1 MSFRPNIN
9 VLLVLQIIDKMNWS
23 MKFSRMILFSS
34 ICKPVRGMFFV
45 NLFFLNLISSSFC
58 LYFDFSWFSSICVL
72 CLSASVSYLESLI
85 FLLLNRY
92 GYSKFYAVIVFSIY
106 YVLIVVESF
115 MLYKFQLIINY
126 DFFVILSATN
136 SLEIINFVETYLK
149 LKYVLFYILYGGGV
163 FVLVFV
169 LSKIITSWCYERYAV
184 IISCIGF
191 LIWLLCIWSF
201 ILNHD
206 GLLIPQYSTLT
217 RSTYLYYH
225 YVKKK
230 QEIVKLRETCKNVEV
245 AQTDLRKP
253 TIVVI
258 LGESFSVYHSS
269 LYGYE
274 KITNPLLS
282 KRISDGSMVV
292 FDNVVSLY
300 DGTSPSME
308 AIFSLDSLKEDYT
321 TKAMFPACFKSA
333 GYFTAL
339 YDNEC
344 LVNKGLSFLA
354 DKEWSDL
361 MFDVR
366 NEKGYQYDGQ
376 MIDEML
382 INDSISLY
390 VIHLWGQHY
399 AYEKRYP
406 KSFLKFEADDY
417 DIKFSKSQR
426 EIIAHYDNAT
436 LYNDYVVNEILNKF
450 KDSYCCVFYLSDHG
464 EEVFELRDYMGH
476 GNAKHSPNLNYQ
488 IRIPLFVWFSPS
500 FLSENGNLMEIMK
513 ERVHDPICSDDIG
526 HTLLDVAG
534 ISTKD
539 FAPSRS
545 FVNKKFNRR
554 RHRVVLNSIDYDDYY
569 INNR

>member
-1 MSFRPNIN
+1 MIN
-9 VLLVLQIIDKMNWS
+9 LKVISV
-23 MKFSRMILFSS
+23 SS
-34 ICKPVRGMFFV
+34 IFKPVRGLFFV
-45 NLFFLNLISSSFC
+45 SIFFLNFISSCFC
-58 LYFDFSWFSSICVL
+58 LFFNFSWFSIMCVV
-72 CLSASVSYLESLI
+72 CLAGSVSYIENTL
-85 FLLLNRY
+85 FLFLNRH
-92 GYSKFYAVIVFSIY
+92 GFGRLYAVVVFSVY

-115 MLYKFQLIINY
+115 MFYNFQLIINY

-136 SLEIINFVETYLK
+136 SIEISNFAETYLK
-149 LKYVLFYILYGGGV
+149 LKYVSFYFLYGGGILT
-163 FVLVFV
+163 LVFV
-169 LSKIITSWCYERYAV
+169 LSKIIINWCYERYA
-184 IISCIGF
+184 IMISFMGF
-191 LIWLLCIWSF
+191 YIWLICIWSF

-206 GLLIPQYSTLT
+206 GLLIPQYTTLT

-230 QEIVKLRETCKNVEV
+230 QEIAQLRETCKNVEV
-245 AQTDLRKP
+245 TQKVLRKP
-253 TIVVI
+253 TIVFI

-274 KITNPLLS
+274 KATNPLLS
-282 KRISDGSMVV
+282 QRVIDGSMVV
-292 FDNVVSLY
+292 FDNAVSLY

-308 AIFSLDSLKEDYT
+308 AIFSLDSLKEGYT

-339 YDNEC
+339 FDNEC
-344 LVNKGLSFLA
+344 LVNKGLSFLS

-361 MFDVR
+361 LFDVR

-382 INDSISLY
+382 IQDSISLY

-406 KSFLKFEADDY
+406 KRFAKFEANDY
-417 DIKFSKSQR
+417 DARLSKSQR

-450 KDSYCCVFYLSDHG
+450 KNSYCCVFYLSDHG

-476 GNAKHSPNLNYQ
+476 GNAKYSPNLNYQ
-488 IRIPLFVWFSPS
+488 IRIPLLVWFSSS
-500 FLSENGNLMEIMK
+500 FLSENGNLMDIMK
-513 ERVHDPICSDDIG
+513 ERAHDPICSDDIG

-545 FVNKKFNRR
+545 FVNKVFNRKR
-554 RHRVVLNSIDYDDYY
+554 RRVVLNSIDYDDYY
-569 INNR
+569 INHR